1 MSDKRDLWPEV
12 PEVDLGTI
20 IRPREAH
27 RCEDRWICRACAAEY
42 CGSLSETSF
51 AEHVAHAVPY
61 LNVGKRVI
69 YDRKDLDLWL
79 SNRKTS
85 PHQAPRTR
93 SGRRASTDSTP
104 FGSPSQAVNASSEER
119 ESEIRREL
127 YGPPVKSTRRRSPS
141 PNR

>member
-1 MSDKRDLWPEV
+1 MSDKRELWPEV

-61 LNVGKRVI
+61 LNVGRRVI
-69 YDRKDLDLWL
+69 YR
-79 SNRKTS
+79 
-85 PHQAPRTR
+85 ARTGNWPMGEN
-93 SGRRASTDSTP
+93 SGRA
-104 FGSPSQAVNASSEER
+104 
-119 ESEIRREL
+119 RR
-127 YGPPVKSTRRRSPS
+127 KRRSWDFCPLQPTRPFPS
-141 PNR
+141 KGCTLPTYGSQP